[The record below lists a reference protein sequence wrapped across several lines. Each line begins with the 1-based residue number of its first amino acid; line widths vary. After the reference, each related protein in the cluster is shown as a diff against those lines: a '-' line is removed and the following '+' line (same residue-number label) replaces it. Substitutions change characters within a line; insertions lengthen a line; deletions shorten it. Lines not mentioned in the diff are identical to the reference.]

1 VKYYNEE
8 FVNSLVIK
16 DMRRLVNQIFK
27 LLPMREN
34 QEDWKKQLNIVLI
47 ELRGLHAMFGD
58 QLNFLILISI
68 LEGLRDE
75 EDFMVYRVAIFNA
88 ISTMTELV
96 NSLNAH

>member
-1 VKYYNEE
+1 MKYYNEE

-75 EDFMVYRVAIFNA
+75 EDFMAYRVAIFNA
-88 ISTMTELV
+88 ISAMTELV

>member
-1 VKYYNEE
+1 
-8 FVNSLVIK
+8 
-16 DMRRLVNQIFK
+16 
-27 LLPMREN
+27 MREN

-75 EDFMVYRVAIFNA
+75 EDFMAYRVAIFNA
-88 ISTMTELV
+88 ISAMTELV

>member
-1 VKYYNEE
+1 
-8 FVNSLVIK
+8 
-16 DMRRLVNQIFK
+16 MRRLVNQIFK

-75 EDFMVYRVAIFNA
+75 EDFMAYRVAIFNA
-88 ISTMTELV
+88 ISAMTELV